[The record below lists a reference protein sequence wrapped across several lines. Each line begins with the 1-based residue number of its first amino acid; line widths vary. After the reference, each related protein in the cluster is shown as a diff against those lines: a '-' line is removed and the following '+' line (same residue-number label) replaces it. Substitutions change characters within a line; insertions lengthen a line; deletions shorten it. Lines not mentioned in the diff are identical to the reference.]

1 LPEKHSSIHK
11 KDMYEPSVLKNS
23 QIPLILQVDRHVSGR
38 YGPDR
43 SSLQNSYGGLYID
56 NFARSDLQE
65 GL

>member
-1 LPEKHSSIHK
+1 
-11 KDMYEPSVLKNS
+11 MYEPSVLKNS